1 MPTPCWGKGLARK
14 GQRGY
19 NKGKPLWEAEK
30 GRIAM
35 TEVERK
41 FYRLLLAADA
51 AAIIISMVAGPLQ
64 HTAMAIGAA
73 VSAGLISVCLV
84 ASGLYFW
91 PFKT

>member
-1 MPTPCWGKGLARK
+1 
-14 GQRGY
+14 
-19 NKGKPLWEAEK
+19 
-30 GRIAM
+30 M
-35 TEVERK
+35 TDVERK

-84 ASGLYFW
+84 AYGLYFW
-91 PFKT
+91 PFKK